1 MNRDP
6 RLEEILKDPLFEMES
21 IQMGDIQIIK
31 NCHPCLEERN
41 EKYQAF
47 IYNEDKPIISDNDL
61 WKVLWRVF
69 N

>member
-1 MNRDP
+1 MIKDKQ
-6 RLEEILKDPLFEMES
+6 LEEILKDPMFEMES
-21 IQMGDIQIIK
+21 IQIGDIQIIK
-31 NCHPCLEERN
+31 NCHPRWEKDN

-47 IYNEDKPIISDNDL
+47 IYDEDKPIISDNDL

>member
-1 MNRDP
+1 MSINK
-6 RLEEILKDPLFEMES
+6 RLEEILKDPMFEMES
-21 IQMGDIQIIK
+21 IQIGDIQIIK
-31 NCHPCLEERN
+31 NCHPMWEQGN

-47 IYNEDKPIISDNDL
+47 IYDEDKPIISDNDL